1 MDIREYMKKYQY
13 VKLEKIMDCLDDNTL
28 VKIKQKL
35 ERINNNKIDMKSG
48 RYKTLLKIFNLILQN
63 LNRINK
69 TDYYQPVTDLRQVKE
84 ILRSQLLDPTNMAII
99 AAMKKSILKYFDKK
113 DVGWYKRN
121 TYKNY
126 TLVFLRKSLKNIGLE
141 LISSKKTFKINDKK
155 INTIQFEIH

>member
-1 MDIREYMKKYQY
+1 
-13 VKLEKIMDCLDDNTL
+13 
-28 VKIKQKL
+28 
-35 ERINNNKIDMKSG
+35 MKSG